1 MMRFLLRFCLLLCL
15 VVGCTDGDKAKY
27 QELAGTNRRLTSE
40 NQGMEK
46 EIARIR
52 ARLERERAALAQDKE
67 TLDSLRREARRNGV
81 PKVFTKYKAWN
92 VVLIGFVSVWLV
104 LTLVYYSIL
113 FYCLK
118 VRARKRRGGR

>member
-1 MMRFLLRFCLLLCL
+1 M
-15 VVGCTDGDKAKY
+15 
-27 QELAGTNRRLTSE
+27 SE
-40 NQGMEK
+40 NQGMK
-46 EIARIR
+46 QEIARIR

-67 TLDSLRREARRNGV
+67 TLDALRREARSKGV

-92 VVLIGFVSVWLV
+92 VILVWFASVWLV
-104 LTLVYYSIL
+104 LALVYYAIL